1 MYAYIGQ
8 IQCKTLNSMRS
19 TIGYSY
25 SILIIR
31 RQKSLFAPEGL
42 EIVKRLSL
50 TELHVI
56 KRI

>member
-1 MYAYIGQ
+1 
-8 IQCKTLNSMRS
+8 MRS
-19 TIGYSY
+19 TIEYSY

-31 RQKSLFAPEGL
+31 RQNLRPKGL

-56 KRI
+56 KGI